1 LAAAFV
7 RDCPRNTNLGKCC
20 SPLKTIW
27 LAAFQPCGE
36 RLEANLPDWPPVYE
50 QERRLLNTALRQT
63 LLARLT

>member
-1 LAAAFV
+1 LCAIAQGIRTRESA
-7 RDCPRNTNLGKCC
+7 T
-20 SPLKTIW
+20 LKTFW

-36 RLEANLPDWPPVYE
+36 RLEAILSDWPPVYE